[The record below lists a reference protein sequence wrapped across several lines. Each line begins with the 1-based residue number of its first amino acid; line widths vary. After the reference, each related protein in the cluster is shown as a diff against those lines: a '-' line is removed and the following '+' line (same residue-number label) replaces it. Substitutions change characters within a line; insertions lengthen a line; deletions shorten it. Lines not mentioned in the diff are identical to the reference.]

1 MKFALDL
8 PNSIKLTWR
17 TGLFLNDTG
26 SHAQTYLTDA
36 SGNHVFAGPVN
47 IDGRSVTIPASAFS
61 NQVYRF
67 DERHWMHA
75 ATLEQST
82 DTFFWSLVG
91 SLYDY
96 AKDDQRIPS
105 TALPAARTA
114 EPGRSCAWAERS
126 GGHSIFMGSRGQSTS
141 HELHGGA
148 HYDGF
153 TLKSRRFATD
163 NWIDGNAGALSQ
175 ELRGKA
181 RTLALWAEDHWTL
194 SPVFMLTLG
203 ARYEWWNAY
212 GGRNFNA
219 APALDVI
226 NRAAPPQGLSP
237 KASLRWQ
244 PIHRWSVTLSARS
257 RAPLP
262 HGKRA
267 LSGDLDWPDDYG
279 PQPGSE
285 ARESEFRRAR
295 HGAYIARR
303 EAFGCR
309 SSTKASRTRS
319 SRSLRRSTIRR
330 SCSTMSRIS
339 TASAPTAPNLPSRS
353 ATSCPRFDLS
363 GSFTLADPKI
373 VSDPVF
379 PAAEGKMIPQ
389 VPRRKAT
396 IVGTWRPTDA
406 SR

>member
-1 MKFALDL
+1 M
-8 PNSIKLTWR
+8 
-17 TGLFLNDTG
+17 
-26 SHAQTYLTDA
+26 
-36 SGNHVFAGPVN
+36 
-47 IDGRSVTIPASAFS
+47 TIPASAFS

-82 DTFFWSLVG
+82 DTFFWSVVG

-105 TALPAARTA
+105 TALPAAKDGGAGSIVRMGGTGWRTLDFHA
-114 EPGRSCAWAERS
+114 FTRSIS
-126 GGHSIFMGSRGQSTS
+126 S

-175 ELRGKA
+175 ESRGKV

-194 SPVFMLTLG
+194 SPVIMLTLG

-219 APALDVI
+219 APALDV
-226 NRAAPPQGLSP
+226 NQPGRTAEGLSP

-244 PIHRWSVTLSARS
+244 PIHRWSVTLSAARALRFPTVS
-257 RAPLP
+257 ELYQAISIGPTITVPNPDLKPERANSAELAVGRILRGGSVRLSLFHESIEDVLISQSAPLNNSTQLFNYVQNIDRVRTN
-262 HGKRA
+262 GAELAVEKR
-267 LSGDLDWPDDYG
+267 
-279 PQPGSE
+279 
-285 ARESEFRRAR
+285 
-295 HGAYIARR
+295 
-303 EAFGCR
+303 
-309 SSTKASRTRS
+309 
-319 SRSLRRSTIRR
+319 
-330 SCSTMSRIS
+330 
-339 TASAPTAPNLPSRS
+339 NLL
-353 ATSCPRFDLS
+353 PRFDLS

-379 PAAEGKMIPQ
+379 PAAEGKMI
-389 VPRRKAT
+389 RRSPAAKRRSW
-396 IVGTWRPTDA
+396 VHGDRRMR